1 MIAKLSGVEKGLRGQ
16 SEAIELEYAFD
27 FDHAETVVYTGPGPF
42 PGRVFVLHFWRKAKD
57 GIMHLLG
64 YEQQGH
70 WRDPTLCYPDSY
82 VRYYRPAH
90 PRPHADKPSHQAPE
104 DTIGL
109 PERSPAI
116 EQLAYRVPLLQ
127 LDHGVWEL
135 PTLKGKPLHV
145 SNTTNRLS
153 RPASSVTRRHT
164 TPQPPLKKPI
174 ERTIEFVSMSTH
186 FEHPMQADQEL
197 AKVIKVL
204 KQFPQLQVTV
214 QGNYQVNTWEKF
226 LTRLP
231 KTDSYLRTS
240 QDRPYY
246 KPYETK
252 WPNGVESYSS
262 IGQLMDNRARTMQQY
277 IISHGINARRVHT
290 ARGQYAERRTF
301 TIIFS
306 N

>member
-1 MIAKLSGVEKGLRGQ
+1 M
-16 SEAIELEYAFD
+16 
-27 FDHAETVVYTGPGPF
+27 
-42 PGRVFVLHFWRKAKD
+42 
-57 GIMHLLG
+57 
-64 YEQQGH
+64 
-70 WRDPTLCYPDSY
+70 
-82 VRYYRPAH
+82 
-90 PRPHADKPSHQAPE
+90 
-104 DTIGL
+104 
-109 PERSPAI
+109 
-116 EQLAYRVPLLQ
+116 AYRVPLLE

-135 PTLKGKPLHV
+135 PTLKGKPVHSIDV
-145 SNTTNRLS
+145 ARKFSK
-153 RPASSVTRRHT
+153 PAKRITRQ
-164 TPQPPLKKPI
+164 PPIAPPPLKKPI

-214 QGNYQVNTWEKF
+214 QGNYQVQPWQTF

-290 ARGQYAERRTF
+290 ARGHYAEKRTF